1 MLTDRQRRLLQI
13 IITEYVASAV
23 PVGSQLIVDQ
33 YWPEVSSATVRN
45 EMVALEEL
53 GLIAQPHTSA
63 GRTPTIEGY
72 RYYIDKI
79 LDADQAK
86 TTSRD
91 ERLLRSV
98 GQSGSNE
105 TDVKSIAKQLAELV
119 NNAVVIGFNPA
130 QRGSGPTDV
139 YYTGIS
145 KLFRQPEFVQQ
156 AVMYSIS
163 EVFDHL
169 DDSMGKLF
177 QRVGPDVVILLGD
190 KNPFGASS
198 ALVIGR
204 YRTAEG
210 EGVIG
215 IIGPTRLAYERSI
228 SLIRLVQSIIDE

>member
-45 EMVALEEL
+45 EMAALEEA

-86 TTSRD
+86 ATSRD

-98 GQSGSNE
+98 GQGESSE
-105 TDVKSIAKQLAELV
+105 AAVKSIAKQLAELV
-119 NNAVVIGFNPA
+119 NNAVVVGFNPA
-130 QRGSGPTDV
+130 QRDADV

-156 AVMYSIS
+156 SVMYSIS

-190 KNPFGASS
+190 KNPFGSSS

-228 SLIRLVQSIIDE
+228 SLIRLAQSIIDE

>member
-45 EMVALEEL
+45 EMAVLEEA

-79 LDADQAK
+79 LDADQTKA
-86 TTSRD
+86 TSRD

-98 GQSGSNE
+98 GQGESSE
-105 TDVKSIAKQLAELV
+105 TAVKSIAKQLAELV
-119 NNAVVIGFNPA
+119 NNAVVVS
-130 QRGSGPTDV
+130 SGPTNV

-156 AVMYSIS
+156 TMMYSMS

-198 ALVIGR
+198 AMVIGR
-204 YRTAEG
+204 YRTADG
-210 EGVIG
+210 DGVIG